1 MDSVQQLAELYFD
14 QGGQNYIGEPV
25 SQRDHALQAAALASD
40 RQCAQRGRARRV
52 VA

>member
-25 SQRDHALQAAALASD
+25 SQRDHALQAAALAS
-40 RQCAQRGRARRV
+40 AANAPSEAV
-52 VA
+52 LAAL